1 MNNINYE
8 LEILG
13 EKKTYTGREEFID
26 PIINSKNKIF
36 EITADNSYGK
46 TFILNLLA
54 YALEADKLDNEKILD
69 SIKESISRYDDDT
82 SYNLEYDIDLDLPD
96 NKKLSLTK
104 AKGRNKIIQ
113 IDGGA
118 PISHTILHKNLSVI
132 YDVPTN
138 PSERLNAVI
147 KDLGNWNEN
156 LITKFTK
163 VSRSFYDLTKEFDS
177 VRNEE
182 KILNLKEKSE
192 KIEKQ
197 ILEKNKLINKKNLI
211 INDLNKMLNLKNLSL
226 LFKKNAEFE
235 VKINKKSKQFKS
247 LKKPVKIEKKDEL
260 KIRQLNSELAKLEKD
275 FKEIISKLIHEIN
288 NDIEIYELITNDS
301 SIIKY
306 YNIIKETEIK
316 DIFSSSNYVL
326 AQNKFIKSIEYIKD
340 AILRFIIEKKNGK
353 SYIIHNS
360 YKQLID
366 LLEELMENEI
376 DHILKNAT
384 TVESV
389 KLKNQLESI
398 INEHK
403 VKNYESLKRFLNNDL
418 KLIKGYLSQFMRT
431 QNQLKKENKKKLV
444 NNDDSEYYEVQAD
457 LKYLKDTFKKVK
469 NNLTLTTATCANELN
484 IDDLSNFNS
493 LDKISDL
500 QYNLESKIGIPKL
513 LEDISSSKMIVEK
526 EIRGLTRIVDD
537 LESQKRLTDR
547 SFKMEDAKNPSK
559 YNDEQKIKIK
569 TFLLLLQRSIKNLS
583 VFRDLISNIE
593 KGDLSKF
600 KDIEDIQFMELAGKI
615 IAYSMDNK
623 LLRADGVYAKLNFY
637 DMIRQEF
644 HCDGDLI
651 IKKADVSTGLASAN
665 YLKQRIENVEGK
677 YVVVLLDE
685 IGNMAQNAINK
696 VIESIKKLENQKRLV
711 LAVLT
716 RPNSNGIKIIEY

>member
-8 LEILG
+8 LEIFG
-13 EKKTYTGREEFID
+13 EKKTYKGREEFIE
-26 PIINSKNKIF
+26 PIINSKKKIF

-69 SIKESISRYDDDT
+69 SIKESISRYDDDA

-156 LITKFTK
+156 LIMKFTK
-163 VSRSFYDLTKEFDS
+163 VSRSFYDITKEFDS

-182 KILNLKEKSE
+182 KISNLREKSA

-197 ILEKNKLINKKNLI
+197 IIEKKQSIDKKNLI

-226 LFKKNAEFE
+226 LFKKNAELE
-235 VKINKKSKQFKS
+235 GNINKKSKKFKS
-247 LKKPVKIEKKDEL
+247 FKKPVKIEKKDEL
-260 KIRQLNSELAKLEKD
+260 KIQQLNSELAKLEKD

-288 NDIEIYELITNDS
+288 NDLEIHELITNDS

-306 YNIIKETEIK
+306 YDLIKTTEIK
-316 DIFSSSNYVL
+316 DIFSSQDYVL
-326 AQNKFIKSIEYIKD
+326 AQNKFIESIEYIKD

-403 VKNYESLKRFLNNDL
+403 VKNYEALKRFLNSDL
-418 KLIKGYLSQFMRT
+418 KLLKGYLSQFMRT

-444 NNDDSEYYEVQAD
+444 NNDDSKYYKLQAD
-457 LKYLKDTFKKVK
+457 LKDLKDTFKKVK

-484 IDDLSNFNS
+484 INDLSNFNS
-493 LDKISDL
+493 LEKISDL
-500 QYNLESKIGIPKL
+500 QYNLESKIGTPKL
-513 LEDISSSKMIVEK
+513 LDDINSSKVIVEK
-526 EIRGLTRIVDD
+526 EIRDLTRIVDD
-537 LESQKRLTDR
+537 LESQKRITDR

-696 VIESIKKLENQKRLV
+696 VI
-711 LAVLT
+711 
-716 RPNSNGIKIIEY
+716 

>member
-13 EKKTYTGREEFID
+13 EKKTYKGRKEFIE

-54 YALEADKLDNEKILD
+54 YALEADKLDNEKILP
-69 SIKESISRYDDDT
+69 SIKESISRYDDHA

-113 IDGGA
+113 IDEGA
-118 PISHTILHKNLSVI
+118 PLSHTILHKNLSVI

-138 PSERLNAVI
+138 PSERLDAVI

-156 LITKFTK
+156 LITKFEK
-163 VSRSFYDLTKEFDS
+163 VSRVFYDITKEFDS

-182 KILNLKEKSE
+182 KISNLKEKSK
-192 KIEKQ
+192 KIKEQ
-197 ILEKNKLINKKNLI
+197 ILEKNQLIEKKTLI
-211 INDLNKMLNLKNLSL
+211 INDLNKMLNLKKLSL
-226 LFKKNAEFE
+226 LFKKNLELE
-235 VKINKKSKQFKS
+235 VKINKKTKQFKS

-260 KIRQLNSELAKLEKD
+260 KIQQLNSDLAKFEKD

-288 NDIEIYELITNDS
+288 NDLEIYELITNDS
-301 SIIKY
+301 SMIKY
-306 YNIIKETEIK
+306 YNLIKDTEIK
-316 DIFSSSNYVL
+316 DIFSSNNYVV
-326 AQNKFIKSIEYIKD
+326 AQNKFIESIEYIKD

-366 LLEELMENEI
+366 LLEELMDNEI
-376 DHILKNAT
+376 DHILKTAT
-384 TVESV
+384 TVESI

-398 INEHK
+398 INEYK
-403 VKNYESLKRFLNNDL
+403 VKDYDALKRFLNNDL
-418 KLIKGYLSQFMRT
+418 KLIKGYLSQFMKT
-431 QNQLKKENKKKLV
+431 QNQLKKESKKKLV
-444 NNDDSEYYEVQAD
+444 NDDDSTYYKLQAD
-457 LKYLKDTFKKVK
+457 LKDLKDTFKKVK
-469 NNLTLTTATCANELN
+469 NNFTLTTATCANELN

-493 LDKISDL
+493 IDKISDL
-500 QYNLESKIGIPKL
+500 RYSLESKIGTPKL
-513 LEDISSSKMIVEK
+513 LEDISSSKAIVEK
-526 EIRGLTRIVDD
+526 EIRDLTRTVID
-537 LESQKRLTDR
+537 LESQRRLTER

-569 TFLLLLQRSIKNLS
+569 AFLRTIQIINTNLLA
-583 VFRDLISNIE
+583 FRKLILNIE
-593 KGDLSKF
+593 KGDLSSF
-600 KDIEDIQFMELAGKI
+600 KDVEDIKFMELAGKI

-623 LLRADGVYAKLNFY
+623 LLRADGIYAKLNFY

-696 VIESIKKLENQKRLV
+696 VIESIKKLENQNRLV

>member
-1 MNNINYE
+1 
-8 LEILG
+8 
-13 EKKTYTGREEFID
+13 
-26 PIINSKNKIF
+26 
-36 EITADNSYGK
+36 
-46 TFILNLLA
+46 LN
-54 YALEADKLDNEKILD
+54 
-69 SIKESISRYDDDT
+69 
-82 SYNLEYDIDLDLPD
+82 
-96 NKKLSLTK
+96 
-104 AKGRNKIIQ
+104 
-113 IDGGA
+113 
-118 PISHTILHKNLSVI
+118 
-132 YDVPTN
+132 
-138 PSERLNAVI
+138 
-147 KDLGNWNEN
+147 
-156 LITKFTK
+156 
-163 VSRSFYDLTKEFDS
+163 
-177 VRNEE
+177 
-182 KILNLKEKSE
+182 KILNLKK
-192 KIEKQ
+192 
-197 ILEKNKLINKKNLI
+197 
-211 INDLNKMLNLKNLSL
+211 LSL
-226 LFKKNAEFE
+226 LFKKNVELE
-235 VKINKKSKQFKS
+235 VKINKKIKQFKS

-260 KIRQLNSELAKLEKD
+260 KIQQLNIDLAKLEKD

-288 NDIEIYELITNDS
+288 NDVEISELITNDS

-306 YNIIKETEIK
+306 YNLIKDTEIK

-326 AQNKFIKSIEYIKD
+326 AQQKFIESIGYIKD

-353 SYIIHNS
+353 SYMIHNS

-398 INEHK
+398 IHEHK
-403 VKNYESLKRFLNNDL
+403 VKDYEALKRFLNNDL

-444 NNDDSEYYEVQAD
+444 NDDDSKYYMLQAN
-457 LKYLKDTFKKVK
+457 LKDLKDTFKKVK

-484 IDDLSNFNS
+484 IKDLSNFNS
-493 LDKISDL
+493 LEKISDL
-500 QYNLESKIGIPKL
+500 QYNLESKIGTPKL
-513 LEDISSSKMIVEK
+513 LEDISSSKVIIEK
-526 EIRGLTRIVDD
+526 DLRDLTRIVDD
-537 LESQKRLTDR
+537 LETQKRLTDR

-569 TFLLLLQRSIKNLS
+569 AFLRTIQIINNNLLA
-583 VFRDLISNIE
+583 FRTLILNIE
-593 KGDLSKF
+593 KGDLSSF
-600 KDIEDIQFMELAGKI
+600 KDVEDIQFMELAGKI

-623 LLRADGVYAKLNFY
+623 LLRADGVYAQLNFY

-644 HCDGDLI
+644 HCDGDII